1 VVATTFWRDY
11 ERCCEWAT
19 RAQSE
24 KTGGKNDSFLRDAAA
39 GQQFSFF
46 SVFVPPANREGGIAD
61 THVINPKLCGVKFC
75 PSQEKISVAKI
86 TLPSL
91 PLQNSSVDLEDG
103 DVWTL
108 SSQSSF
114 VWRPFMVLTP
124 VQLPGLTLTGNPHGG
139 CRHLGN
145 DGNENG
151 FGMLME

>member
-1 VVATTFWRDY
+1 MVATTFWRDY

-46 SVFVPPANREGGIAD
+46 SVCPTSKSRGGD
-61 THVINPKLCGVKFC
+61 CRYTPKIVWGQFL

-108 SSQSSF
+108 PSQSSF

-145 DGNENG
+145 GGSENG